1 VKFSAAKL
9 KALVEADRR
18 LSKDIARKAGFSPG
32 SLSHWTLG
40 KRVPGADELAAL
52 AKVFH
57 VPLELFYD
65 EPPSVSASRKP
76 RGLKSRRDA
85 GMDRTLD
92 KVIAEAGALLERARS
107 LKATLQKLRSAPS
120 SGKTVDQARAET
132 IAIAKDF
139 ADELSR
145 RSK

>member
-1 VKFSAAKL
+1 M
-9 KALVEADRR
+9 KALVEADLR
-18 LSKDIARKAGFSPG
+18 LSKDIAREAGFSPG

-52 AKVFH
+52 AKVFN

-65 EPPSVSASRKP
+65 EPPSASARIRSHES
-76 RGLKSRRDA
+76 KSRTETGR
-85 GMDRTLD
+85 DRTLE
-92 KVIAEAGALLERARS
+92 KAMAEADALLEHARA
-107 LKATLQKLRSAPS
+107 LKATLEKLRSAPS

-132 IAIAKDF
+132 VAIAKDF
-139 ADELSR
+139 ADRLSR